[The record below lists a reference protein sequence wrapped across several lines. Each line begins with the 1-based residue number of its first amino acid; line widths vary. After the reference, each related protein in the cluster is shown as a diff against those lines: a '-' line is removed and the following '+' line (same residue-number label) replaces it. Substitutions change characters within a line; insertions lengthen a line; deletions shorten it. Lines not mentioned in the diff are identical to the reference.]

1 MLNMYLYGDLYGE
14 KITVFFTNHQIIF
27 QRMID
32 FNQNKAGNGRENDV
46 IER

>member
-1 MLNMYLYGDLYGE
+1 VFNTERKLQF
-14 KITVFFTNHQIIF
+14 FFTNRQIIF

-32 FNQNKAGNGRENDV
+32 FNQNKAGNGRETDV